1 MLKHYL
7 IMALLSILP
16 ISELRGAIPYGY
28 LNGIPLYQCFIIS
41 VLVNAMAPLLGYFF
55 FSTLHKVLDKWQTY
69 HRFFER
75 TIARSRAKVGPQVE
89 KYGLIGLAIF
99 VGVPLPMTGAWTG
112 TIGSWVLGL
121 DKKKSALSIQAGVLI
136 AGIVV
141 TLVVYTGAGIG
152 SLFTTKVAL

>member
-7 IMALLSILP
+7 LMALLSILP

-28 LNGIPLYQCFIIS
+28 LNGIPLYQCFLLS
-41 VLVNAMAPLLGYFF
+41 VFVNCMAPLLGYFF
-55 FSTLHKVLDKWQTY
+55 FNTLHKLLDKWPAY

-89 KYGLIGLAIF
+89 KYGLIGLMLF
-99 VGVPLPMTGAWTG
+99 VAVPLPMTGAWTG

-121 DKKKSALSIQAGVLI
+121 NKKKSALSIQAGVFI
-136 AGIVV
+136 AGIIV

-152 SLFTTKVAL
+152 KLFTTSVAI

>member
-1 MLKHYL
+1 MIKHYL
-7 IMALLSILP
+7 VMALLSILP

-28 LNGIPLYQCFIIS
+28 LNHIPMWQCFIIS

-55 FSTLHKVLDKWQTY
+55 FNTLHKVLDKWKAY
-69 HRFFER
+69 HNFFEK

-89 KYGLIGLAIF
+89 KYGLIGLMLF
-99 VGVPLPMTGAWTG
+99 VAVPLPMTGAWTG

-121 DKKKSALSIQAGVLI
+121 DKKKSALCIQAGVLI

-141 TLVVYTGAGIG
+141 ALVVYTGAGIG
-152 SLFTTKVAL
+152 SLFTTSVNL